1 MHVDGQARK
10 RGARVSTQ
18 RPRNFAA
25 RSILDSFTINTD
37 VREKGAS
44 NFLANVDHFHSLVNG
59 GTLKRRGEH
68 EFINGKEGGGLST
81 AARRS
86 GRYARRL
93 NLFAGPGWIPAAS
106 VFSPANQGSPLLLQ
120 LIAG

>member
-1 MHVDGQARK
+1 M
-10 RGARVSTQ
+10 
-18 RPRNFAA
+18 
-25 RSILDSFTINTD
+25 
-37 VREKGAS
+37 
-44 NFLANVDHFHSLVNG
+44 ANVDHFHSLVNG

-68 EFINGKEGGGLST
+68 EFINGREEGLSD